1 MYADSVFAANEHDA
15 SRIHS
20 SSFAL
25 IRSLLALVAV
35 AALAGCAAPQLRG
48 TGDLGVVIER
58 AAGSIQV
65 VETTRRTRLGQIAGL
80 GDLSHASVNYSRDER
95 YAYVFGRDGGLTKV
109 DMLEMRIVKRVMQS
123 GNSIGGAI
131 SQDGKLV
138 AVANYT
144 PGGVK
149 IFDAETL
156 NLAADIPAIDDAG
169 KSSKIVGLV
178 DAPGNRFVWSLFEAG
193 EIWVGDL
200 RDPARPKLT
209 KFKNIGKEPYDAMIT
224 ADGRYYLAGLF
235 GEDGLAMLDLWNPK
249 AGVKRV
255 LNGYGRGEQK
265 LPVYKMPHLEGWAA
279 TGNELLVPAVGRHEV
294 LVIDQNQWTEVGRI
308 PVHGQPV
315 FVVARPDN
323 RQVWVNFAFPH
334 NEVVQVVDVP
344 SRTIVKTLKPGK
356 GVLHLEFTPRGEQV
370 WVSVRDEN
378 RVEIYDAETF
388 EKIGELPADKP
399 SGIFF
404 TPRAHRTGL

>member
-1 MYADSVFAANEHDA
+1 M
-15 SRIHS
+15 RRK
-20 SSFAL
+20 L
-25 IRSLLALVAV
+25 IPFSLLLSS
-35 AALAGCAAPQLRG
+35 LLLSGCATPPLRG
-48 TGDLGVVIER
+48 TGDMGIVIER
-58 AAGSIQV
+58 AAGSIQI
-65 VETTRRTRLGQIAGL
+65 VETTHGARLGQIPGL

-131 SQDGKLV
+131 SQNGKLI

-149 IFDAETL
+149 VFDAGTL
-156 NLAADIPAIDDAG
+156 DLVVDIPAIDDAG
-169 KSSKIVGLV
+169 KPSKVIGLV
-178 DAPGNRFVWSLFEAG
+178 DAPGNRFVFSLFEAG
-193 EIWVGDL
+193 EIWVADM
-200 RDPARPKLT
+200 RAPARPVVT
-209 KFKNIGKEPYDAMIT
+209 KFKDVGKEPYDAMIT

-235 GEDGLAMLDLWNPK
+235 GEDGLALLDLWNTK
-249 AGVKRV
+249 VGVKRV
-255 LNGYGRGEQK
+255 LNGYGKGEQK

-279 TGNELLVPAVGRHEV
+279 TGNELLVPAVGRNEV
-294 LVIDQNQWTEVGRI
+294 LVIDQNKWLEAGRI

-334 NEVVQVVDVP
+334 NDTVQVIDIA

-356 GVLHLEFTPRGEQV
+356 AVLHMEFTPRGEQV
-370 WVSVRDEN
+370 WVSVRDDD
-378 RVEIYDAETF
+378 RVEIYDAESF

>member
-95 YAYVFGRDGGLTKV
+95 YAYVLGRDGGLTKV

-131 SQDGKLV
+131 SQDGKLI

-156 NLAADIPAIDDAG
+156 NLVADIPAIDDAG